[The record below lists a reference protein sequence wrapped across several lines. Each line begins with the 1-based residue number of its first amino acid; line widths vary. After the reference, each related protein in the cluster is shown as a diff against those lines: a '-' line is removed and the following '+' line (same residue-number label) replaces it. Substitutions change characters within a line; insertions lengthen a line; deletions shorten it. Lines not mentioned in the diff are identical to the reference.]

1 MKQYKKNYEL
11 KNTAKDKLD
20 GKYGKSMLLFL
31 LSSLISGMTTLC
43 VNSVAATTM
52 NSVFYRSG
60 SVAAA
65 NIVSLAFDL
74 ILVFA
79 NIICAVMNA
88 GIALYFLSMAC
99 NRPCSVGSL
108 FYGFKNESRKT
119 LTIAAALIL
128 CQVVCLWPCQYCLQ
142 FALSTSD
149 SELKKRLLLSALAA
163 IVVGLC
169 IYIPVS
175 LGIAMSFYLM
185 FDFPENSGKETL
197 ALCWRIMK
205 GHRLRLFSLQLS
217 FLPLMLLCI
226 LSFGIGFLW
235 LDPYMELTYA
245 YFFLDLMNP
254 AQVPCGAAES

>member
-11 KNTAKDKLD
+11 KNAAKDKLD
-20 GKYGKSMLLFL
+20 GKYGKAMLLFL
-31 LSSLISGMTTLC
+31 LSSLISGTVSLC
-43 VNSVAATTM
+43 VNSVATTTM
-52 NSVFYRSG
+52 NSVFNQSG
-60 SVAAA
+60 SMTAA
-65 NIVSLAFDL
+65 NMVSLAFDV

-99 NRPCSVGSL
+99 NRHASVGSL
-108 FYGFKNESRKT
+108 FYGFKNESKKA

-128 CQVVCLWPCQYCLQ
+128 CQVICLWPCQYCLQ
-142 FALSTSD
+142 FALGTAD
-149 SELKKRLLLSALAA
+149 SRLKRLLLLCAVAA

-175 LGIAMSFYLM
+175 LGIALSFYLM

-217 FLPLMLLCI
+217 FLPLILLCV

-235 LDPYMELTYA
+235 LEPYMELTYT

-254 AQVPCGAAES
+254 ATK